1 MMLYQLHEAQRAMA
15 APLRWAAEANQ
26 MLFRHPFNA
35 LSYTAPGRAFAAAN
49 ELVHTQLK
57 PHRKPEFGL
66 AETRVHGAVVPVR
79 EEVVVDTPFCRLLHF
94 ARDGAPAQPRLLLV
108 APLSGHFA
116 TLLRGTVAAL
126 LPHLDIYIT
135 DWRDAREV
143 RLSEGPFDLDD
154 YIDLVIEFLHVLG
167 PGTHA
172 MAVCQPSVP
181 VLAAAALMA
190 ADADPMQP
198 ASLTLMGGPID
209 TRVNPTTPNKLAKS
223 RSLEWFENSVINRV
237 PVLYRGFMRPV
248 YPGFLQLTGFMTM
261 NLDRHVGAHVRHF
274 FHLVRGDGDNARAHR
289 TFYQEYRA
297 VMDLP
302 AEYYLQTVERVFQ
315 RHQLATG
322 AFRHRDRL
330 VEPAAIDSTALL
342 TIEGGK
348 DDISGPGQT
357 KAAHKL
363 LKRLPAARHAHHLE
377 PNVGHYGVFNGRRWR
392 ERIAPRVV
400 EFIRA
405 HDAG

>member
-1 MMLYQLHEAQRAMA
+1 LYQLHEAQRALA
-15 APLRWAAEANQ
+15 TPLRWAAEANQ
-26 MLFRHPFNA
+26 MLFRHPLNA
-35 LSYTAPGRAFAAAN
+35 LSYTAPGRAIAAAS

-66 AETRVHGAVVPVR
+66 THTEIDGVTIPVV
-79 EEVVVDTPFCRLLHF
+79 EEVVLHTPFCRLLHF
-94 ARDGAPAQPRLLLV
+94 ARPDAPPQPKLLLV

-116 TLLRGTVAAL
+116 TLLRGTVEAL
-126 LPHLDIYIT
+126 LPHLDIYVT
-135 DWRDAREV
+135 DWRDARDV
-143 RLSEGPFDLDD
+143 PLTHGPFDLDD
-154 YIDLVIEFLHVLG
+154 YIDLVIDCLQLLG
-167 PGTHA
+167 PNTHA

-190 ADADPMQP
+190 ADKDEMAP

-209 TRVNPTTPNKLAKS
+209 TRINPTAPNHLAKS
-223 RSLEWFENSVINRV
+223 RSLEWFEHAVISRV
-237 PVLYRGFMRPV
+237 PMLYKGAMRQV
-248 YPGFLQLTGFMTM
+248 YPGFLQLTGFMSM

-274 FHLVRGDGDNARAHR
+274 FHLVHGDGDGAEAHR
-289 TFYQEYRA
+289 AFYQEYRA

-315 RHQLATG
+315 RHELATG
-322 AFRHRDRL
+322 AFRHRGRL
-330 VEPAAIDSTALL
+330 VEPAAIEQTALF

-357 KAAHKL
+357 HAAHAL
-363 LKRLPAARHAHHLE
+363 LPHLPAARHAHHLQ
-377 PNVGHYGVFNGRRWR
+377 PDVGHYGVFNGRRWR
-392 ERIAPRVV
+392 EQIAPRVV
-400 EFIRA
+400 DFIQA